1 MLLGA
6 LRSTGV
12 LGTPL
17 LETPLFL
24 LLASLLATLLVLT
37 LRSEAGELQ
46 QRRQRRR
53 WSGPAQPH
61 TPADCS
67 AARLQLWAGGF
78 TLLGQL
84 LAMGSK
90 SELQAV
96 FQAHPS
102 ERAAGLL
109 FDVWQLLLGTRSLAM
124 FVTAFIAPLP
134 TLPHLALAL
143 LAFELPLLVPEQ
155 PVSCD
160 ARLDAADT
168 AVAECRTFVTFFQL
182 LCGVVL
188 PTLIVARL
196 HAPLY
201 EAAAEEA
208 ERRRRRRLVR
218 ELSRPPS
225 SDEEEREAAAAGGGR
240 ARRRQRCGWP
250 LPIVQ
255 ALGARLSALAL
266 SAEGTLQHL
275 CGLLRGSGPDLAGS
289 WVLTAAV
296 WWLLLSFCWVL
307 ALALELVPAGPGSP
321 ALV

>member
-1 MLLGA
+1 MCCQLVPPCSCRL
-6 LRSTGV
+6 V
-12 LGTPL
+12 VWPL
-17 LETPLFL
+17 LISCHIQPARQFL
-24 LLASLLATLLVLT
+24 LFASSRCPPLLVPP
-37 LRSEAGELQ
+37 LQ
-46 QRRQRRR
+46 
-53 WSGPAQPH
+53 
-61 TPADCS
+61 
-67 AARLQLWAGGF
+67 
-78 TLLGQL
+78 
-84 LAMGSK
+84 
-90 SELQAV
+90 
-96 FQAHPS
+96 
-102 ERAAGLL
+102 
-109 FDVWQLLLGTRSLAM
+109 
-124 FVTAFIAPLP
+124 
-134 TLPHLALAL
+134 
-143 LAFELPLLVPEQ
+143 LPLLVPEQ
-155 PVSCD
+155 AMSCE

-201 EAAAEEA
+201 EAAVEKA

-225 SDEEEREAAAAGGGR
+225 SDEEEWEAAAAGGGH

-250 LPIVQ
+250 LPSVQ

-275 CGLLRGSGPDLAGS
+275 CGLLRGSGPNLAGS

-307 ALALELVPAGPGSP
+307 ALALELVPAGPGSL